1 MLGPWRCHWTQTAHS
16 AQFGGEFC
24 PHLTS
29 PLRSKHFQQNESY
42 FHILHI
48 NWDWMDYVTS
58 VELFI
63 DLKPRICKVCAYIPQ
78 KNLKRTGRTDFFKK
92 TRKFSKKQSCR
103 YFEKISI
110 ISFFAKFSRTF
121 SCHFQVKSFNYWW
134 VSLASWISW
143 FFNVEGHVLC
153 LFSRII

>member
-1 MLGPWRCHWTQTAHS
+1 MSGRPQLDALLYRPWSFKPVTDITGWHFFHVILFLSFTLHKFEVWGAWKVPQMWYSPFKPNLYVDYGNMIHFAVSAWRCHWTQTAHS

-24 PHLTS
+24 PHSTS

-63 DLKPRICKVCAYIPQ
+63 DLKPRICEVCTFY
-78 KNLKRTGRTDFFKK
+78 
-92 TRKFSKKQSCR
+92 SKLL
-103 YFEKISI
+103 EN
-110 ISFFAKFSRTF
+110 FAI
-121 SCHFQVKSFNYWW
+121 N
-134 VSLASWISW
+134 
-143 FFNVEGHVLC
+143 
-153 LFSRII
+153 